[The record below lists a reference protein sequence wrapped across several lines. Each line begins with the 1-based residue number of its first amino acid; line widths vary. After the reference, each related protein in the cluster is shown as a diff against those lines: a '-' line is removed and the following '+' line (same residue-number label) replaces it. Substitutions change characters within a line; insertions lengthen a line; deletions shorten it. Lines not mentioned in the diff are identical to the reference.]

1 MMNKDKEKGKE
12 YKETKAENT
21 IGNIINVE
29 GLVIEFSGFKAVDGI
44 SFSVKKGEIFG
55 FLGAN
60 GAGKTTTI
68 RTLCGLLSPTAGK
81 ISVNGKGLSD
91 ISSMKPIIGYM
102 SQKFTLYPDLT
113 PTENMEFAGALYRI
127 PKSEISARRKK
138 IFSFMGI
145 EDIPEKPV
153 RTLSGGTRQ
162 ILSLAA
168 SVIHDPQIIFLDEP
182 TAGTSIQTRISF
194 WKLIKAMAAAG
205 KTIFVTTHYMDE
217 AENCGRIALME
228 RGKIVAL
235 DTPQNL
241 KQKFFPNK
249 ILEIIPADA
258 AESGISEN
266 AGMENSGKENT
277 ANGNEMLARA
287 AEEIKKLSLGE
298 PSFFGNILRI
308 IPDSSEEQQKK
319 LKEWIKEREQSLIFS
334 QAEPNLEDVFLKA
347 ISNSGNADIASV
359 IPHDASDQEEKHPD
373 IKSGIKKEQAESSFF
388 RRIAAIALKEAM
400 HIQRD
405 PFTLAVAFLLP
416 LFFVIAFGYII
427 DLDYKNF
434 PLIVNDNDKTP
445 VSRKFQQAAQASG
458 YFDIMPAETPAE
470 AEKLLKK
477 NTMQA
482 LMIIPPGFGKN
493 IENKIMDGGA
503 GKAAFSGNAPAHA
516 EIQLLADGTDN
527 AGAAMLS
534 AYIQGISSNFISRL
548 ARENTGAYP
557 ASMQLRARYM
567 FNPSLDSRRFIVPA
581 LNTII
586 IGFLAIVL
594 TALTVAK
601 EWENGS
607 MELLLAT
614 PAKPSEIII
623 GKLLPYLFLSFTD
636 CLIIFCIA
644 LLLFK
649 IPFHGSFILYLLACM
664 VYITGALSL
673 GLLISV
679 ATRQQQA
686 AIQFAMAIG
695 LLPSIIFSG
704 FIFPIENMPLFFR
717 WLTVIFP
724 QRWFLLISRKLF
736 LSDPGLSALAMPFLA
751 LLAFAI
757 IMTALAIKKFKTD
770 AEP

>member
-1 MMNKDKEKGKE
+1 MNKYKEAEKKDKEPN
-12 YKETKAENT
+12 AEEPLEE
-21 IGNIINVE
+21 IINVD
-29 GLVIEFSGFKAVDGI
+29 GLIIDFSGFKAVDGI

-68 RTLCGLLSPTAGK
+68 RTLCGLLSPSAGK
-81 ISVNGKGLSD
+81 ISVNGKNISD
-91 ISSMKPIIGYM
+91 ISSLKPMIGYM

-113 PTENMEFAGALYRI
+113 PMENMGFAGALYRI
-127 PKSEISARRKK
+127 PKSEIPARHKK

-145 EDIPEKPV
+145 DDIPEKPV

-168 SVIHDPQIIFLDEP
+168 SIIHDPQLIFLDEP

-194 WKLIKAMAAAG
+194 WKLIKALAADG

-228 RGKIVAL
+228 RGHIIAL

-241 KQKFFPNK
+241 KHKFFPNK
-249 ILEIIPADA
+249 ILEISSAAA
-258 AESGISEN
+258 AESGALEN
-266 AGMENSGKENT
+266 AGTENKDKL
-277 ANGNEMLARA
+277 NEILAKS
-287 AEEIKKLSLGE
+287 AEEIKKLNLGE
-298 PSFFGNILRI
+298 SSFFGNKLRL
-308 IPDSSEEQQKK
+308 IPGSSEEQRIK
-319 LKEWIKEREQSLIFS
+319 LAAWIEEKSPALTFS
-334 QAEPNLEDVFLKA
+334 QTEPNLEDVFLKA
-347 ISNSGNADIASV
+347 ISNSGNENIDSKIASK
-359 IPHDASDQEEKHPD
+359 EEKLAGR
-373 IKSGIKKEQAESSFF
+373 KSERKQKHSENSFF

-445 VSRKFQQAAQASG
+445 ISRKLQQAAQASG
-458 YFDIMPAETPAE
+458 YFEIMTAKTPAD

-477 NTMQA
+477 NSMQA

-493 IENKIMDGGA
+493 IENKTAHGRA
-503 GKAAFSGNAPAHA
+503 GKAAGNGNAPGNAD
-516 EIQLLADGTDN
+516 IQLLADGTDN

-534 AYIQGISSNFISRL
+534 AYMQGISANFISRL
-548 ARENTGAYP
+548 AKENTGSAP
-557 ASMQLRARYM
+557 ASMQLRTLYM

-649 IPFHGSFILYLLACM
+649 MPFQGSFILYLLACM
-664 VYITGALSL
+664 LYITGALSL
-673 GLLISV
+673 GLFISV
-679 ATRQQQA
+679 MTRQQQA

-704 FIFPIENMPLFFR
+704 FIFPIENMPIFFR

-736 LSDPGLSALAMPFLA
+736 LSDPGFQALAMPFLA
-751 LLAFAI
+751 LLAFAFL
-757 IMTALAIKKFKTD
+757 MTAMAIKKFKTD